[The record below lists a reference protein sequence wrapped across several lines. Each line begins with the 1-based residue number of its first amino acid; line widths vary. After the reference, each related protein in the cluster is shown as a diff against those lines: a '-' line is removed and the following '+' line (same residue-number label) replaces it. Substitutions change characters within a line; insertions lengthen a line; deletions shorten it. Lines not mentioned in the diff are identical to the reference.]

1 MNNNFAD
8 LAVMQP
14 AGSGIAPLSAAPMG
28 IGGTGMPASGCTGAV
43 SFKRPRQVDLGRIQ
57 IKAATSWKPENTT
70 VRTNYNHMTRVNANG
85 DGESGP
91 QPLREH
97 PPA

>member
-1 MNNNFAD
+1 MINNFAD

-14 AGSGIAPLSAAPMG
+14 AGSGIALLGAAPMG
-28 IGGTGMPASGCTGAV
+28 IGGTGLSASGCTGAV
-43 SFKRPRQVDLGRIQ
+43 SFKRPRLADLGQ
-57 IKAATSWKPENTT
+57 NQVKTATTWKPGNPTI
-70 VRTNYNHMTRVNANG
+70 RINYNHMTRVSANG
-85 DGESGP
+85 EGESGP

>member
-1 MNNNFAD
+1 MNDNFAD

-14 AGSGIAPLSAAPMG
+14 AGSGIAPLSAALMG
-28 IGGTGMPASGCTGAV
+28 IGGIGLSASGCTSAV
-43 SFKRPRQVDLGRIQ
+43 SFKRPHLADLGQ
-57 IKAATSWKPENTT
+57 NQVKTATAWKPGNPTI
-70 VRTNYNHMTRVNANG
+70 RTDYNHMTRVHANG

>member
-1 MNNNFAD
+1 MINNFAD

-14 AGSGIAPLSAAPMG
+14 AGSGIAMLSAAPMG
-28 IGGTGMPASGCTGAV
+28 IGGTGLSASGCTGAV
-43 SFKRPRQVDLGRIQ
+43 SVKRPRLASLGQNQVKSAI
-57 IKAATSWKPENTT
+57 TWKPGNPTI
-70 VRTNYNHMTRVNANG
+70 RTNYNHMTRVSANG
-85 DGESGP
+85 EGESGP